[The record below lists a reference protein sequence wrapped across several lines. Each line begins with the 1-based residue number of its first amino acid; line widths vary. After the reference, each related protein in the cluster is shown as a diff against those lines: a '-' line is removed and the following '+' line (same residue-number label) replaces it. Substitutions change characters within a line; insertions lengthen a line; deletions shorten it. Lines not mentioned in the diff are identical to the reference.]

1 MKSQL
6 QKITAPIHRSTAY
19 DFNVQLDHGALAS
32 RKGMRMYGS
41 TTQDDEHLGVKEHEI
56 LVRRKYRDNVYGN
69 GRLQVFSSLNNVM
82 VSDELIKEL
91 RNIDP
96 VRWRNAKELIDKR
109 LKGEATAWDK
119 NKHSADLSMAMHK
132 LYEYVGVAITPQDYV
147 HKHSRQESQG
157 FACTRGGL
165 NTIINNGENKIQ
177 PGQKIYISFR
187 GHNHLTDNPF
197 ENPSHHAAGI
207 PHSKALVTLDNKD
220 TSQEGLT
227 DRVLRQMHEIC
238 RHEDQR
244 DIHND
249 KWYPLQDDKQKPE
262 IADMPRAELCCNKRT
277 RILRPGIPTNV
288 PLKLIVLL
296 PNFRSNRGI
305 EFRAVTNKK
314 DLDSVKI
321 PNVGASN
328 AVLAYWQNNII
339 FDGVNFQNVKIVN
352 KEGDEVPSTAETF
365 LRLINPSGSTD
376 PGVYITH
383 TRGGVAQKADPL
395 LGTEPAFGSSLAYM
409 LQQVLDPV
417 GGGARPSSHFA
428 HLLRRTV
435 EVAIKAHEMQRRD
448 PIGVAVSGARP
459 GEPFDILL
467 HG

>member
-1 MKSQL
+1 ML

-19 DFNVQLDHGALAS
+19 DFNVLLDHGALAS

-82 VSDELIKEL
+82 VSPELIEEL
-91 RNIDP
+91 QKINP
-96 VRWRNAKELIDKR
+96 GRWRNAETVLKDR
-109 LKGEATAWDK
+109 LGGKGNWDEDT
-119 NKHSADLSMAMHK
+119 HSAELSMAMHR

-165 NTIINNGENKIQ
+165 NTIINNGESKIQ
-177 PGQKIYISFR
+177 AGQKIYISFR
-187 GHNHLTDNPF
+187 LQNHLTDKEF
-197 ENPSHHAAGI
+197 QNPSHHAAGI

-220 TSQEGLT
+220 NSQDGLT
-227 DRVLRQMHEIC
+227 DRVLQQMHEIC

-244 DIHND
+244 DIYDD
-249 KWYPLQDDKQKPE
+249 KWYPLQDNTPKPD
-262 IADMPRAELCCNKRT
+262 IANMPLAELCCNTPRRRRGSMGVPVGKRM
-277 RILRPGIPTNV
+277 
-288 PLKLIVLL
+288 KLIVLL
-296 PNFRSNRGI
+296 PNFQHNMDNGFNVSFKETRSNEEYLNTSARTPEARDTI
-305 EFRAVTNKK
+305 V
-314 DLDSVKI
+314 
-321 PNVGASN
+321 
-328 AVLAYWQNNII
+328 YWQDNII
-339 FDGVNFQNVKIVN
+339 FDGNRFRNIKVFNAANPNGVNPDGRQLMRF
-352 KEGDEVPSTAETF
+352 
-365 LRLINPSGSTD
+365 INPSGDPD
-376 PGVYITH
+376 PGVYTTH
-383 TRGGVAQKADPL
+383 IDNRGDVDPL
-395 LGTEPAFGSSLAYM
+395 LGKSPAFGSSLAYM
-409 LQQVLDPV
+409 LQQVIDPV
-417 GGGARPSSHFA
+417 DQKPLPKSHFA